1 MTCVSILSSVYWR
14 LANISY
20 WMVFYATL
28 RFVVLFIIVNMLLVP
43 IFLLFSLKKEDTPG
57 EWMTHVRRLAEE
69 KGSKRKRWVKKEQ
82 LGESREGYPRGSEG
96 FLQYHLQPHASSNDP
111 QDR

>member
-1 MTCVSILSSVYWR
+1 
-14 LANISY
+14 
-20 WMVFYATL
+20 
-28 RFVVLFIIVNMLLVP
+28 
-43 IFLLFSLKKEDTPG
+43 
-57 EWMTHVRRLAEE
+57 MTHVRRLAEE
-69 KGSKRKRWVKKEQ
+69 KGSKRKRWVKKEK